1 MIFKNK
7 LSSFFLHWKWVDGPQ
22 AKPDSRRMQ
31 SMLTITLF
39 SPSETAPYFKLPRSL
54 RLVDIVALD
63 IKLGKLNSSKTRSDV
78 QQRTSRGRG
87 LWIHLLLDPQNSWS
101 FWSQLLTVF
110 WSINWKKKTLIFS
123 VTDCAC
129 VLWDCFFTSA
139 SNVFLEGIFNQ
150 NVLFL

>member
-54 RLVDIVALD
+54 QLVDIVALD

-110 WSINWKKKTLIFS
+110 WSINWKKKNAYLQCHGLRVCI
-123 VTDCAC
+123 VR
-129 VLWDCFFTSA
+129 L
-139 SNVFLEGIFNQ
+139 
-150 NVLFL
+150 LFHIGFKCLFRRDI